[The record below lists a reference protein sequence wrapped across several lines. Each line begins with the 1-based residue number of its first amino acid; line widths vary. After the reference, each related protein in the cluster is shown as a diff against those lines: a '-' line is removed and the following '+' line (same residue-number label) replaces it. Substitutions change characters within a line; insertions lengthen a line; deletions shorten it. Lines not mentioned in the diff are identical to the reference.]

1 MSTISFFGY
10 DDCVALE
17 NESTRVVLCPHGGGR
32 VLEYALHGQNAIY
45 TASRIDANLE
55 APTAD
60 TSPQVRP
67 ARHQRRVPRYHV
79 TRRLRAGGVEAA
91 AGGERRW
98 AGGRACGW
106 TFRYRS

>member
-32 VLEYALHGQNAIY
+32 VLEYAQNAIY

-67 ARHQRRVPRYHV
+67 ARHQRREGLDARFSTASGSQGA
-79 TRRLRAGGVEAA
+79 TRGSSNSNGGPSYRVFLRP
-91 AGGERRW
+91 
-98 AGGRACGW
+98 
-106 TFRYRS
+106 